1 MARLVARGK
10 YIFDGEDKFYARG
23 VSYGPFRPNSRGERY
38 PEPERA
44 AEDFA
49 LMREMGANV
58 IRTYVPP
65 PDWMFDLAAH
75 NGLKLMVG
83 IPWPFHMAFLDSS
96 EMSRDI
102 RRTVR
107 TAVASMRDHREA
119 IFAYMLGN
127 EIRSDIVRWH
137 GARRVSRFLAEL
149 RDIGKHLDPEGLFT
163 YANYPSTEYL
173 ELNFLD
179 LICFNVYLH
188 NEPDYRR
195 YLTHLMAM
203 SGERPLVLSESG
215 MDTIREG
222 EAHQAELLGWQS
234 RAAFELGLS
243 GYVVFAFTDEWHTG
257 GSEITDWAFGLV
269 TRERVRKQAFSAVA
283 RVFSSALPPP
293 LATTPKV
300 SVVVAA
306 YNAEAS
312 LAGCLDSLKRLN
324 YPDYETIVVDDGS
337 ADSTAAIAERAGAR
351 TLRREHRGLADA
363 RNAGVQAAG
372 GELIAFIDAD
382 AAADRD
388 WLYHLVETA
397 TRRAAA
403 AAGGPNF
410 PPPATSATAA
420 AGAAAPGA
428 PREVASGED
437 RLAQLCG
444 CNMAIEKSALDE
456 IGGFDPMFT
465 AAGDDVDLSWRLLER
480 DATLAYAPGAVVIH
494 ERRQSLRAYLAQQR
508 SYGLGEAI
516 LFRKYPARRRD
527 SIYGTGW
534 RWPWSASSRIY
545 YGALGRGLFQ
555 TIYAGGRESWIAEA
569 PLTFPWLAL
578 SIALIAAGVL
588 DRVFAALGL
597 LGLLCSIAS
606 AGVSAALAPLDPRYS
621 GLKTRAILAA
631 FWFLGPLT
639 RSFEYLRGRWRFEAA
654 DEAGAGSR
662 RKFQTQGWITMAA
675 EGSDSLDP
683 IRRDILIQA
692 LRAALIRRGVAVAV
706 SDGFEPFDLE
716 ILMTPALRIALNAMV
731 PEQGGMTLR
740 WRLRLELAPILA
752 VLAALILLPL
762 MTRQPWPI
770 VIAAP
775 ILAAL
780 AWAAL
785 AAPRIRRI
793 GGLIEAAARAASAEV
808 AKP

>member
-1 MARLVARGK
+1 MGRLVVRGK

-49 LMREMGANV
+49 LMREMGVNV

-65 PDWMFDLAAH
+65 PDWMFELAAKS
-75 NGLKLMVG
+75 GLKLMVG
-83 IPWPFHMAFLDSS
+83 IPWPFHMAFLDSR

-102 RRTVR
+102 RRTIR
-107 TAVASMRDHREA
+107 SAVASTRTHREV
-119 IFAYMLGN
+119 IFAYILGN

-149 RDIGKHLDPEGLFT
+149 CDIGKHLDPEGLFT

-195 YLTHLMAM
+195 YLTHLMAL
-203 SGERPLVLSESG
+203 SGERPLILSESG

-222 EAHQAELLGWQS
+222 EAHQAELLEWQS

-243 GYVVFAFTDEWHTG
+243 GYIVFAFTDEWHTG

-269 TRERVRKQAFSAVA
+269 TRERVRKQAFAAVG
-283 RVFSSALPPP
+283 RVFGAAIPPP
-293 LATTPKV
+293 LAAPPKA

-306 YNAEAS
+306 YNAAAS
-312 LAGCLDSLKRLN
+312 LARCLDSLKRLN
-324 YPDYETIVVDDGS
+324 YPDYEIIVVDDGS
-337 ADSTAAIAERAGAR
+337 TDATGDIAERAGVR
-351 TLRREHRGLADA
+351 TIRRAHRGLSDA
-363 RNAGVQAAG
+363 RNAGAEAAA

-397 TRRAAA
+397 KRRAAA

-410 PPPATSATAA
+410 PPPAASATAA
-420 AGAAAPGA
+420 ASAAAPGA
-428 PREVASGED
+428 PREVASSED

-444 CNMAIEKSALDE
+444 CNMVIEKSALDS

-494 ERRQSLRAYLAQQR
+494 ERRRTLGTYLAQQK
-508 SYGLGEAI
+508 SYGRGEAI
-516 LFRKYPARRRD
+516 LFRKYPGRRRD

-534 RWPWSASSRIY
+534 RWPWSAGNRIY
-545 YGALGRGLFQ
+545 YGAFGRGLFQ
-555 TIYAGGRESWIAEA
+555 TIYSAGGDSWIAQA
-569 PLTFPWLAL
+569 PLTFPWIAL
-578 SIALIAAGVL
+578 SIILIVAGVI
-588 DRVFAALGL
+588 DRVFAALGIV
-597 LGLLCSIAS
+597 GLMSSIAS
-606 AGVSAALAPLDPRYS
+606 AGASAATAPLEPRYS
-621 GLKTRAILAA
+621 GIKTRAILAA
-631 FWFLGPLT
+631 FWMLGPLA
-639 RSFEYLRGRWRFEAA
+639 RSYEYFRGRWRFAA
-654 DEAGAGSR
+654 AAASR
-662 RKFQTQGWITMAA
+662 GKFQTRGWVTIAA
-675 EGSDSLDP
+675 DRSNSPGP
-683 IRRDILIQA
+683 VPRDILMQA
-692 LRAALIRRGVAVAV
+692 IRGALIRRGAAVAV

-716 ILMTPALRIALNAMV
+716 ILMTPALRIPINAIAA
-731 PEQGGMTLR
+731 EQGGLTLR
-740 WRLRLELAPILA
+740 WRLGVDLKPIL
-752 VLAALILLPL
+752 VSLAALILLPL
-762 MTRQPWPI
+762 
-770 VIAAP
+770 IAAQP
-775 ILAAL
+775 
-780 AWAAL
+780 
-785 AAPRIRRI
+785 
-793 GGLIEAAARAASAEV
+793 
-808 AKP
+808 